1 MEPRPGWVQQ
11 EKPQQGQGQGAIC
24 VAEVAEDGMLRDAD
38 AAGAVG
44 VEVIG
49 GFLWPYGH
57 AHVGPGQ
64 PFE

>member
-1 MEPRPGWVQQ
+1 MVC
-11 EKPQQGQGQGAIC
+11 I
-24 VAEVAEDGMLRDAD
+24 RDAD

-49 GFLWPYGH
+49 GFLWSYGH